1 LLLICLCLVLSNIH
15 PFSLQVDPSLL
26 YLRLQFFIRI
36 RYIVEREYAPA
47 EFEEEVC
54 AEGDEY
60 PEGDLKH
67 VSHTW
72 VINLF
77 WYGRGTYDRH
87 DLLLNL
93 LRERHNFHE
102 YREVQLYTSVY
113 GRMSRGTE
121 RCTEVRSIAML
132 IVC

>member
-1 LLLICLCLVLSNIH
+1 MPIPIIYQLQYAPSPQRRPLLLICLCLVLSNIH
-15 PFSLQVDPSLL
+15 PLSFQVDPSLL

-36 RYIVEREYAPA
+36 GYIVEREYAPA

-72 VINLF
+72 VINL
-77 WYGRGTYDRH
+77 
-87 DLLLNL
+87 L
-93 LRERHNFHE
+93 
-102 YREVQLYTSVY
+102 V
-113 GRMSRGTE
+113 
-121 RCTEVRSIAML
+121 
-132 IVC
+132 